1 MVEGDEQVDEL
12 DMAGY
17 NDEKRQ
23 FVNVLNSG
31 DDDEEMKM
39 GFLMKNTGWISLKV
53 FLGVLWV

>member
-39 GFLMKNTGWISLKV
+39 GFLMKNAGWISLEV

>member
-23 FVNVLNSG
+23 FVNILNSD
-31 DDDEEMKM
+31 DDDEEKKR
-39 GFLMKNTGWISLKV
+39 GFLMKNGGWISH
-53 FLGVLWV
+53 GAVLEV